1 MNNLR
6 RENVSD
12 NSFDFNDKNEN
23 SEKENFNKDA
33 KDVND
38 DIPDDEV
45 QLRKYSRPYK
55 SLIRNRKPA
64 TVPTTT
70 SQSIVVR
77 KY

>member
-12 NSFDFNDKNEN
+12 SSFDFNDKNEN

-38 DIPDDEV
+38 
-45 QLRKYSRPYK
+45 RYS
-55 SLIRNRKPA
+55 
-64 TVPTTT
+64 
-70 SQSIVVR
+70 
-77 KY
+77 